1 MELCACSRWSPSHS
15 IINEGKRIGMPNWS
29 SDSELLSSHAPLN
42 PGHMQSH
49 SRASTSSHGAHVR
62 APGVVQEGHGG
73 APSMMEERAAAAA
86 FFLRVRTKGAIFYFF
101 RSFFSYSKPPSARTL
116 HACSV
121 RYRQRMAT
129 SLHAVRRSL
138 GQNAKKG
145 YESVLTTRERAR
157 EREIIQ

>member
-49 SRASTSSHGAHVR
+49 SRAPTSSHGAHVR

-73 APSMMEERAAAAA
+73 APASWWSVQLGNAAA
-86 FFLRVRTKGAIFYFF
+86 FVDRRRMGAIF
-101 RSFFSYSKPPSARTL
+101 SENQK
-116 HACSV
+116 
-121 RYRQRMAT
+121 
-129 SLHAVRRSL
+129 
-138 GQNAKKG
+138 
-145 YESVLTTRERAR
+145 
-157 EREIIQ
+157 